1 MSTKVSLNIEAGPDS
16 LERIN
21 DAVESISVQEEW
33 PNDLLFTTTLVLEE
47 LALNVVNHAYGGR
60 QGEFQVIITSEDES
74 LTIEIVG
81 SGPEFNVLTDSPV
94 PDVDAIIEDRPVG
107 GLGVYLVKSMMDE
120 LHYKREEDRNH
131 IIAIKRRNE

>member
-1 MSTKVSLNIEAGPDS
+1 MSTRVSLNIESGPDS
-16 LERIN
+16 LDHIN
-21 DAVESISVQEEW
+21 EALESISTQEEW
-33 PNDLLFTTTLVLEE
+33 PHDLLFTATLVLEE

-60 QGEFQVIITSEDES
+60 PGVFEVIITSEDES
-74 LTIEIVG
+74 LTIEIVD

-94 PDVDAIIEDRPVG
+94 PDVNAIIEDRPVG